1 MKMNEFKPYVIF
13 FGIVFFIFIVVYG
26 VKEFNYSKNLIKNIK
41 DEYKAIIIEIYN
53 PREWMKEPT
62 FVRMRKIN
70 NTVESLAPGTDIMN
84 YINVGDSLIK
94 IKDENICYVKKPN
107 GEKKQFYYTRIS
119 MKDRSHWTF
128 PKEWKNKWMESSAWD
143 TLQR

>member
-1 MKMNEFKPYVIF
+1 MKINRFKPYVFF
-13 FGIVFFIFIVVYG
+13 FGIVFFILLIVRG
-26 VKEFNYSKNLIKNIK
+26 IKEVTYSNNLMKEIGMG
-41 DEYKAIIIEIYN
+41 YRSIIVSIYN
-53 PREWMKEPT
+53 PRECVKDPNYMK
-62 FVRMRKIN
+62 VRKTNDEEMDVYLTEELLK
-70 NTVESLAPGTDIMN
+70 
-84 YINVGDSLIK
+84 YITVGDSLIK

>member
-1 MKMNEFKPYVIF
+1 MRNETMQKVRLVVNILILVLVPIIMN
-13 FGIVFFIFIVVYG
+13 
-26 VKEFNYSKNLIKNIK
+26 
-41 DEYKAIIIEIYN
+41 
-53 PREWMKEPT
+53 RQ
-62 FVRMRKIN
+62 R
-70 NTVESLAPGTDIMN
+70 IMN

>member
-1 MKMNEFKPYVIF
+1 MNRFKPNIIF
-13 FGIVFFIFIVVYG
+13 FGCVFFILLFISG
-26 VKEFNYSKNLIKNIK
+26 IKEIPYSKSLIENIK
-41 DEYKAIIIEIYN
+41 DEYKAIINETYN

-62 FVRMRKIN
+62 FIRIRKNN
-70 NTVESLAPGTDIMN
+70 NTVENLAPGTEIMN
-84 YINVGDSLIK
+84 YVAVGDSVIK
-94 IKDENICYVKKPN
+94 IKGENICYEKKPN

-128 PKEWKNKWMESSAWD
+128 PKEWKNNWMESSAWD

>member
-1 MKMNEFKPYVIF
+1 MNRFKPYIIF
-13 FGIVFFIFIVVYG
+13 FGIVFLILFIVNGIKDVT
-26 VKEFNYSKNLIKNIK
+26 YSNNLIKEISIG
-41 DEYKAIIIEIYN
+41 YKSIIINIYN
-53 PREWMKEPT
+53 PREW
-62 FVRMRKIN
+62 VRN
-70 NTVESLAPGTDIMN
+70 PN
-84 YINVGDSLIK
+84 YIKVRKENNEEIDVYPTEELLKYITIGDSLIK

-128 PKEWKNKWMESSAWD
+128 PKKWKNKWMESSAWS

>member
-13 FGIVFFIFIVVYG
+13 FGIVAFIVFLVSIIRE
-26 VKEFNYSKNLIKNIK
+26 VNYSSLIKRDIK
-41 DEYKAIIIEIYN
+41 DSFRAIVVDIYN
-53 PREWMKEPT
+53 PREWIKQPNYMK
-62 FVRMRKIN
+62 VRKQN
-70 NTVESLAPGTDIMN
+70 EEYLDIYLTNELLN
-84 YINVGDSLIK
+84 YISIGDSLIK

-107 GEKKQFYYTRIS
+107 GETKEFYYVRIP
-119 MKDRSHWTF
+119 KENRNHWTF